1 MGTFQG
7 FYKFGNIFGGLTA
20 TFLWTRII
28 LALFLKV
35 ENIHI
40 KFNLFVKFLK
50 RIISE
55 SFNI

>member
-20 TFLWTRII
+20 TFLWTRIMP
-28 LALFLKV
+28 ALFLKV

-40 KFNLFVKFLK
+40 N
-50 RIISE
+50 
-55 SFNI
+55 